1 MLCLNMFLKHSCE
14 IYVLLILI
22 MYINIFDRVLRI
34 LHLNIIRTSIMISIV
49 TSGSKTLL
57 KLRALL

>member
-1 MLCLNMFLKHSCE
+1 MFLKHSCE

-34 LHLNIIRTSIMISIV
+34 LHLNIIRTGIMISIV

-57 KLRALL
+57 KL